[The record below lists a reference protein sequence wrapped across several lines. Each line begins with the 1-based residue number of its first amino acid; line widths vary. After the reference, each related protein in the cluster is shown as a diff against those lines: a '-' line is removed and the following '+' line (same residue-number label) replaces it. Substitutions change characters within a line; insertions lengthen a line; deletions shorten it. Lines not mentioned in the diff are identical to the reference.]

1 MHTFLLIPLCFALSI
16 PVGRVSSENSAIGAW
31 EIEKGNDRQVLLV
44 RDNYFSITH
53 FSIADKKFHHSFGG
67 TINII
72 DGKATL
78 VVEFDT
84 RDRDAIGKKH
94 ESSFVVSDNELQFN
108 LGNYGGKWKQV
119 DNGQA
124 PLAGNWRI
132 SGRMVDGNMNDIP
145 KRDRKT
151 LKLLTG
157 TRFQWMAINPATKEF
172 FGTGG
177 GTYRFENGKYIET
190 IEFFSRDS
198 TRVGAS
204 LQFDGKVEGD
214 TWYHSGKSS
223 RGDDLNEIWSR
234 EQ

>member
-1 MHTFLLIPLCFALSI
+1 MHTFFYLPLFLALSI
-16 PVGRVSSENSAIGAW
+16 PAGKGALDNTIMGAW
-31 EIEKGNDRQVLLV
+31 EISKGNERQVLLV
-44 RDNYFSITH
+44 RDHYFSITH
-53 FSIADKKFHHSFGG
+53 FSIAEKKFHRSLGG
-67 TINII
+67 TFHFK
-72 DGKATL
+72 DGKAL
-78 VVEFDT
+78 LLVEFDT
-84 RDRDAIGKKH
+84 RDREAIGKKH
-94 ESSFVVSDNELQFN
+94 EKSFVVNDQSLQFE
-108 LGNYGGKWKQV
+108 LGEYGGQWKQV

-132 SGRMVDGNMNDIP
+132 SGRMVDGKMNDIP

-157 TRFQWMAINPATKEF
+157 TRFQWMAINPVTQEF

-223 RGDDLNEIWSR
+223 RGDDLNEVWSR